1 MPPTPPLVARASC
14 DGAWIILPRHLMDPL
29 KWCGQLFS
37 DDRGSDFAT
46 EAIYWQHVRWRH
58 VSAWLAKCASAG
70 QCAGDTE
77 MWPL

>member
-46 EAIYWQHVRWRH
+46 EAIY
-58 VSAWLAKCASAG
+58 
-70 QCAGDTE
+70 
-77 MWPL
+77 